1 MMNSKMITTFS
12 AIMLLSGMIAEA
24 NVAAYDDYILPGSEY
39 YYLDE
44 DDIVGMDA
52 QELNYA
58 RNEIFARYGREFNS
72 EELMDYFESQDWYV
86 PIYSPEEFDSSVL
99 NEYEKANVTFLLKE
113 EKKLMPEGY
122 QLDQPGYSF
131 EEDDGWEDEIDETDE
146 WELYREYFAEESFHE
161 DMKLYHQYVQEQG
174 LNNIIKNIQDEYTE
188 DEILVQKIT
197 IADFDQDDRVE
208 IWLRGPGASANAQAA
223 ILDIEDG
230 EVECVFSDWGIEL
243 GQYDD
248 LETGETGLVIME
260 GNSEGDYYFHSWL
273 GLYDEDWNQ
282 TILCEGMAEG
292 DEGTYYDRD
301 GFEITE
307 DEYGDI
313 WSEISEECRD
323 TDIVFEREQVDMDL
337 DEVLYVLYL
346 AEQGE
351 A

>member
-1 MMNSKMITTFS
+1 M
-12 AIMLLSGMIAEA
+12 
-24 NVAAYDDYILPGSEY
+24 
-39 YYLDE
+39 
-44 DDIVGMDA
+44 
-52 QELNYA
+52 
-58 RNEIFARYGREFNS
+58 
-72 EELMDYFESQDWYV
+72 
-86 PIYSPEEFDSSVL
+86 
-99 NEYEKANVTFLLKE
+99 
-113 EKKLMPEGY
+113 
-122 QLDQPGYSF
+122 DQPGYSF
-131 EEDDGWEDEIDETDE
+131 EENDGWEDEIAETDE

-301 GFEITE
+301 GNEITE